1 MAERII
7 IHMKKNNLF
16 SIVLVLGLALFAF
29 SCSTKN
35 DLEAFKEAKYSLS
48 GINEVKLNGVNV
60 LNKKRPEDFSFG
72 EAALLF
78 SAFSDNNLS
87 AYSSLGLNVELDE
100 NSKER
105 SMTVTKLKWQL
116 LMDGKQT
123 LSGLV
128 DEPIE
133 LRHGLNTL
141 SVRTPVQIAEENG
154 KPGYNNLLRLVTML
168 SKTDG
173 SSRPDIVLQIK
184 PTIQTSVGPVEM
196 PAFINVKN

>member
-1 MAERII
+1 MI
-7 IHMKKNNLF
+7 KKTNLF
-16 SIVLVLGLALFAF
+16 PFTLLLGIALLAF
-29 SCSTKN
+29 SCSTKS
-35 DLEAFKEAKYSLS
+35 DVDAFKEAKYSLS

-60 LNKKRPEDFSFG
+60 LNKKRPEDFSFS
-72 EAALLF
+72 EAALLL

-100 NSKER
+100 GNQDR

-116 LMDGKQT
+116 LLDGKQT
-123 LSGLV
+123 LSGMV
-128 DEPIE
+128 DEPVE

-141 SVRTPVQIAEENG
+141 NVRTPILIAEENG

-168 SKTDG
+168 SQSDG
-173 SSRPDIVLQIK
+173 TNRPDVVLQIK
-184 PTIQTSVGPVEM
+184 PTIQTSVGPVEV